1 MELLILVSLL
11 AIAAIAVLAYK
22 VFSGA
27 KDPYDAPYNPSPED
41 DVTPRDV
48 DTNDRR

>member
-1 MELLILVSLL
+1 MEILILVSLL
-11 AIAAIAVLAYK
+11 AVAVIAYK
-22 VFSGA
+22 VFSGG

-41 DVTPRDV
+41 DATPRDV